1 MFLTLTLTSNGWM
14 SRALSDTRTIIRM
27 RANICQTRSFR
38 VQGQTR
44 SAESCQPL
52 EQVRFGSGVY
62 PQSCPVMSQN
72 ARVCPVQCSQWS
84 QWTQTNQGRE
94 KKYRKCNFDVVKAVN
109 ESEYSHVQR
118 PVDPETKK
126 PLEPAHRFEV
136 NLEGD
141 SVSQAKYARHLN
153 A

>member
-62 PQSCPVMSQN
+62 TQSCPVMSQN
-72 ARVCPVQCSQWS
+72 ARVCPVQCSAMQCSAVSGVNGRKLTRAGRKNIESAISTWS
-84 QWTQTNQGRE
+84 RLSTSPSTRM
-94 KKYRKCNFDVVKAVN
+94 
-109 ESEYSHVQR
+109 SHAQSIQR
-118 PVDPETKK
+118 PKS
-126 PLEPAHRFEV
+126 HW
-136 NLEGD
+136 NLLIG
-141 SVSQAKYARHLN
+141 SK
-153 A
+153 